1 MSTRTINAIPERG
14 SQPPP
19 GSPDLGEWPASGLWV
34 IGMFVAIDMIF
45 GGSWLIMLALNAR
58 RASRSGT
65 QGRPTVQLSA
75 TLQAQPIQP

>member
-1 MSTRTINAIPERG
+1 
-14 SQPPP
+14 
-19 GSPDLGEWPASGLWV
+19 
-34 IGMFVAIDMIF
+34 MFVAIDMIF